1 MKIYQYSLKAKV
13 NKRCQLKYIFSL
25 DLKQYPSICY
35 LEEIH
40 KDTDALKANVWK
52 NTCTRIILSKK
63 QET

>member
-40 KDTDALKANVWK
+40 KDTDALKAKVWK
-52 NTCTRIILSKK
+52 IHV
-63 QET
+63 QG